1 MTEHAEHPP
10 TVMWT
15 ESFWDERYASAPQ
28 VWSGNPN
35 PHLVAQIAGE
45 APGSALDVG
54 AGEGADAIWLAEQGW
69 TVTAIDIST
78 VALKRGEERARS
90 LGDAISARIQWT
102 QVDLLAAPDELP
114 GSAYDLVSSHFMHLP
129 PDDRDRVYHR
139 LAALVAPGGTL
150 LIVGHHPSDQ
160 HAMQRSPEHAE
171 MMFTGDQVV
180 DLLDPNSW
188 RIEVNSVPAR
198 LATGPDGIEATFH
211 YTLVRATRI

>member
-1 MTEHAEHPP
+1 
-10 TVMWT
+10 MWT

-35 PHLVAQIAGE
+35 PHLVSQISGE
-45 APGSALDVG
+45 APGTALDVG

-69 TVTAIDIST
+69 TVTAIDISS

-90 LGDAISARIQWT
+90 LGDAIHGRIQWL
-102 QVDLLAAPDELP
+102 QVDLLAPADELP
-114 GSAYDLVSSHFMHLP
+114 GGAYDLVSSHFMHLP
-129 PDDRDRVYHR
+129 PHDRDRVYPR

-160 HAMQRSPEHAE
+160 HAMQRSAEHAA
-171 MMFTGDQVV
+171 MMFTGDQIVA
-180 DLLDPNSW
+180 LLDPDRW

-198 LATGPDGIEATFH
+198 LATSPDGVEATFH
-211 YTLVRATRI
+211 DTLVRATRI